1 MPATLQKKNPI
12 IKNYLKRRKLTRWPR
27 SVGSGERYPWSLR
40 WWRARDCN
48 WTIVKKVNKQKWSFR
63 AISLSTQKKNFRREM
78 IDTDGWTQMESMQKP
93 FVGARWARNECFF
106 LLKEASEI
114 SGSEE
119 QLNSRVVRY
128 RFLPIFHRSYVKAQY
143 INSNFRTRRSRS
155 SSRDDCCFDSVAPT
169 IGEILI
175 SYSPGGFFY
184 PRFIAIT

>member
-1 MPATLQKKNPI
+1 MPSSDSSRTFVLLRIYRTGRCNTSPWICLPRYKKNPI

-63 AISLSTQKKNFRREM
+63 AISWSTQKKNFRREM

-128 RFLPIFHRSYVKAQY
+128 RFLPIFHR
-143 INSNFRTRRSRS
+143 R
-155 SSRDDCCFDSVAPT
+155 
-169 IGEILI
+169 I
-175 SYSPGGFFY
+175 SLC
-184 PRFIAIT
+184 